1 GPHRP
6 GRDAAAG
13 QLGLRHLQAGRPGL
27 RGRRRPGLPE
37 LPREGRRHRRSGQRG
52 RQPGQLLVRLRL
64 RRRGRP
70 GAGHPV
76 PQRVQPQPGHGRR
89 LPGHGRDPGGLRPR
103 GLLRGPGGR
112 GLPLLRLRHGAQRPA
127 LPAVLGPGPGPG
139 TGAGAAE
146 QPLADLPG
154 RDPARRVR
162 REHERDPL
170 GMTAGQ
176 PRVPAAAST
185 QAADPSR
192 EVDASRGGSGDPAGH
207 GTVGPSERG
216 KKRLKTGPSNWLL
229 LPALSFFG
237 IFALLPLAGVVL
249 LSFFA
254 WDGLGTPSFA
264 GLTAWFTVFQDPV
277 TLNAMWLTLLM
288 TVLSYVVQFPL
299 SLLLGTF
306 MAGHQRYREVFS
318 VLYFLPL
325 LFSAAA
331 VGIAF
336 KALLDPNF
344 GLSRAFGL
352 DLLRQDW
359 LGSPNFAFY
368 TLIMVISWSFVPFH
382 SLLYQAGVRQ
392 IPASMYEAATLDGAG
407 RVRQFFNV

>member
-1 GPHRP
+1 
-6 GRDAAAG
+6 
-13 QLGLRHLQAGRPGL
+13 
-27 RGRRRPGLPE
+27 
-37 LPREGRRHRRSGQRG
+37 
-52 RQPGQLLVRLRL
+52 
-64 RRRGRP
+64 
-70 GAGHPV
+70 
-76 PQRVQPQPGHGRR
+76 
-89 LPGHGRDPGGLRPR
+89 
-103 GLLRGPGGR
+103 
-112 GLPLLRLRHGAQRPA
+112 
-127 LPAVLGPGPGPG
+127 GPGPG

-288 TVLSYVVQFPL
+288 TVLSYVVQFP
-299 SLLLGTF
+299 SACCWGRSWPGT
-306 MAGHQRYREVFS
+306 
-318 VLYFLPL
+318 
-325 LFSAAA
+325 SATARSSRCCTSCRCCSRRPPWA
-331 VGIAF
+331 SRSRRCWTRTSA
-336 KALLDPNF
+336 
-344 GLSRAFGL
+344 SRAPSAWTCCAKTGWA
-352 DLLRQDW
+352 RPT
-359 LGSPNFAFY
+359 S
-368 TLIMVISWSFVPFH
+368 H
-382 SLLYQAGVRQ
+382 ST
-392 IPASMYEAATLDGAG
+392 P
-407 RVRQFFNV
+407 